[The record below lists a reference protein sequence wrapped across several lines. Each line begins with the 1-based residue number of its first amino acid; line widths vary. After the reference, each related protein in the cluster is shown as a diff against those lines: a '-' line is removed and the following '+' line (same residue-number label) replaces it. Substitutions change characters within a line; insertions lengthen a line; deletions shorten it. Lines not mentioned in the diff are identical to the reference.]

1 MRVVTECQTSS
12 AGSPQ
17 TNEIEIV
24 INGET
29 RRVPDGLN
37 VTALLGWLK
46 IDPSR
51 VAVELN
57 RSIVRQPEWLS
68 TAVPGGSSLEIVQF
82 VGGG

>member
-12 AGSPQ
+12 PESSQ
-17 TNEIEIV
+17 TNQIEIV
-24 INGET
+24 VNGDP
-29 RRVPDGLN
+29 RKVPAGLN
-37 VTALLGWLK
+37 VATLLSWME

-57 RSIVRQPEWLS
+57 RAIVRQPEWLS
-68 TAVPGGSSLEIVQF
+68 TPVPGGSSLEIVQF